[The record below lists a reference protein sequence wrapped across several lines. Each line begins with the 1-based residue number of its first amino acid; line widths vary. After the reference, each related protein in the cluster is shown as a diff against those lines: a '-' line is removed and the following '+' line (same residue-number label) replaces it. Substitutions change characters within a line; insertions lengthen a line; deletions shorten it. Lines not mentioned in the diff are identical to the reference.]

1 MLLIAAAFLPSCSTS
16 EEMAGAVPART
27 AVLSIEDLVETI
39 LGRQTAHDVVEKLP
53 KQEGGALASSL
64 RRSLADVLKNAPR
77 LHVRAQRRSV
87 KEEEGMRLEVEE
99 TGHAVTVSRAH
110 LHRARLRRP
119 ESASAASNSHKFH
132 VNAIDPRFYT
142 ISPETVASAV
152 HRYLNATPQFLLSN
166 NCSAQAQSKTRSN
179 WDKKGYNQI
188 SHAVAGTSEIIAVV
202 AGTEFT
208 SFTGTKVQ
216 ILMQLV
222 HIQWTPALSSWSNG
236 STTKTNATHR
246 ALSSTPRKSDGVS

>member
-1 MLLIAAAFLPSCSTS
+1 MAMRVACMLLMAAALLPSCSTS
-16 EEMAGAVPART
+16 EEMAAAVPART

-39 LGRQTAHDVVEKLP
+39 LGRQTAHDVAEKLP
-53 KQEGGALASSL
+53 EQEGGALASSL

-110 LHRARLRRP
+110 LHRARPRGP
-119 ESASAASNSHKFH
+119 ESVSAASNSHKFH

-142 ISPETVASAV
+142 ISPGTVASAV
-152 HRYLNATPQFLLSN
+152 HRYLNATPEFLRSK
-166 NCSAQAQSKTRSN
+166 NCSAQAQSKSGSSWNRQ
-179 WDKKGYNQI
+179 KYNQI
-188 SHAVAGTSEIIAVV
+188 SHAVAGTLEITSEIIAVV

-208 SFTGTKVQ
+208 SFTGTNLQILTQLVQ
-216 ILMQLV
+216 I
-222 HIQWTPALSSWSNG
+222 QWIPALSSWSNG
-236 STTKTNATHR
+236 
-246 ALSSTPRKSDGVS
+246 

>member
-1 MLLIAAAFLPSCSTS
+1 MLLIAAALLPSCSTS
-16 EEMAGAVPART
+16 EEMAAAVPVPRT

-39 LGRQTAHDVVEKLP
+39 LGRQATHDVAEKLP

-119 ESASAASNSHKFH
+119 ESLSAASNSHKFH

-152 HRYLNATPQFLLSN
+152 HRYLNVTPEFLRSN

-179 WDKKGYNQI
+179 WNEQKYNQI

-208 SFTGTKVQ
+208 SFLGTKVQ
-216 ILMQLV
+216 ILTQLV
-222 HIQWTPALSSWSNG
+222 RIQRTPAISS
-236 STTKTNATHR
+236 
-246 ALSSTPRKSDGVS
+246 